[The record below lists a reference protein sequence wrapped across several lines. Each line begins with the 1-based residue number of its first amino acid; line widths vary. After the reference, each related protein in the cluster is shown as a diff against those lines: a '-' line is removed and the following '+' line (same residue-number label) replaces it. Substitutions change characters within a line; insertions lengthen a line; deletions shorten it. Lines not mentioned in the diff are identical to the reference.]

1 MIGSKKCFVLD
12 MDGVIFRHSGVSL
25 QLNSKV
31 NLFVKKSVNKY
42 MDDGKAFKINTQM
55 YKEFGH
61 TLIGLQKIYDKNLE
75 IKDFNNY
82 VYDIEFINYIKR
94 SCKEDEVQ
102 EDGKTFKEL
111 LKVCNNKKIPVYIF
125 SNANKEWCNTILDK
139 MNVLELMNNN
149 NIITSDNEI
158 YDNSSIKSTKQIF
171 LKPYGHTYLKV
182 MDYIFKNEDYDD
194 LQLIYVDDQLKNLI
208 PIMNNSIWKPI
219 LMREKEGYYEKI
231 CTDNLYTI
239 DDLSELHMLM

>member
-1 MIGSKKCFVLD
+1 MGL
-12 MDGVIFRHSGVSL
+12 VI
-25 QLNSKV
+25 N
-31 NLFVKKSVNKY
+31 
-42 MDDGKAFKINTQM
+42 I
-55 YKEFGH
+55 
-61 TLIGLQKIYDKNLE
+61 QKIYDKNLE
-75 IKDFNNY
+75 IKDYNNF

-94 SCKEDEVQ
+94 SCKEDGVQ

-111 LKVCNNKKIPVYIF
+111 LKACNNKNIPVYIF
-125 SNANKEWCNTILDK
+125 SNANKEWCNTVLDK
-139 MNVLELMNNN
+139 MNVLELINKN

-158 YDNSSIKSTKQIF
+158 YDNSSITSTKQIF
-171 LKPYGHTYLKV
+171 LKPYTHTYLKV